1 MEERMNGK
9 NLQLLVKTSKFNAIY
24 EEVYAA
30 EISINTTVLKEIST
44 KYAVTAD
51 LPYDQRVF
59 LNTLMLFACFSYPR
73 KVC

>member
-1 MEERMNGK
+1 MEERMKGK

-51 LPYDQRVF
+51 FPYDQRVF
-59 LNTLMLFACFSYPR
+59 
-73 KVC
+73 